1 MRTVSTIQKL
11 HMVLGIA
18 FILAGATRV
27 VTQAQPVMSWSSSN
41 DPEKAGVAKPVMLDL
56 STDEKTSE
64 ICRDHASATS
74 AVRNLSTTSARTT
87 AGKTVVPTQAGP
99 ADKWHFIFSPYFW
112 MAGLHG
118 TTGTPERT
126 VVADE
131 SFSDIFGSLNFAFMA
146 LFEARK
152 GKWLVLTDVEFVSL
166 EDDRATPGPLFSAVN
181 AKIKMFNFKPEVGYR
196 VFADFEKGNFIDVVG
211 GARIW
216 HISTDL
222 TFSPGILPAAQVD
235 ASRSWVDA
243 VGGLRGKASLSE
255 KVFSI
260 GKLDLGGGGSK
271 FTYQL
276 FGGLGYNLNRR
287 IALVG
292 GYRVLD
298 VNYDKNNFVYDMNQ
312 RGPIIGAAF
321 RF

>member
-1 MRTVSTIQKL
+1 MSLIYKSLARLRVTLILTITCVVS
-11 HMVLGIA
+11 
-18 FILAGATRV
+18 
-27 VTQAQPVMSWSSSN
+27 VTAQAQVVGDRSSKSETKKAEAASPSIGISKN
-41 DPEKAGVAKPVMLDL
+41 STHDKISETSRDADDPRTATVVNAP
-56 STDEKTSE
+56 
-64 ICRDHASATS
+64 TS
-74 AVRNLSTTSARTT
+74 AAKTTS
-87 AGKTVVPTQAGP
+87 VVSSPQP
-99 ADKWHFIFSPYFW
+99 AVDEEWHFIFSPYFW

-131 SFSDIFGSLNFAFMA
+131 SFSDIFGVLNFAFMG

-152 GKWLVLTDVEFVSL
+152 GNWLVLTDVEFVSL
-166 EDDRATPGPLFSAVN
+166 EDQRATPGPLFSAVN

-196 VFADFEKGNFIDVVG
+196 VFADVEKGHFIDVVG
-211 GARIW
+211 GVRIW

-255 KVFSI
+255 KVFTI

-276 FGGLGYNLNRR
+276 FGGLGYNLNRKV
-287 IALVG
+287 ALVG

>member
-1 MRTVSTIQKL
+1 M
-11 HMVLGIA
+11 LGIVC
-18 FILAGATRV
+18 ILAGAAQAM
-27 VTQAQPVMSWSSSN
+27 TQTQPVISWSSTN
-41 DPEKAGVAKPVMLDL
+41 DPEKAGVAKPVVLDL
-56 STDEKTSE
+56 STDEKTFE
-64 ICRDHASATS
+64 ICRDHAYKTA
-74 AVRNLSTTSARTT
+74 AIRNVSTTPVRT
-87 AGKTVVPTQAGP
+87 AEKTVARSQAGP

-118 TTGTPERT
+118 TTGTPGRT
-126 VVADE
+126 IVVDE
-131 SFSDIFGSLNFAFMA
+131 SFSDIFGSLNFAFMG

-152 GKWLVLTDVEFVSL
+152 GNWLVLTDVEFVSL
-166 EDDRATPGPLFSAVN
+166 EDERATRGPLFSAVN
-181 AKIKMFNFKPEVGYR
+181 AKVKMFNFKPEVGYR
-196 VFADFEKGNFIDVVG
+196 VFADIEKGHFIDVVG

-222 TFSPGILPAAQVD
+222 TFSPGILPTAQVD

-243 VGGLRGKASLSE
+243 VGGLRGKVSLSE
-255 KVFSI
+255 RVFSI

-276 FGGLGYNLNRR
+276 FGGLGYNLNRKV
-287 IALVG
+287 ALVG

-298 VNYDKNNFVYDMNQ
+298 VNYDKNSFVYDMNQ
-312 RGPIIGAAF
+312 RGPIIGAAL